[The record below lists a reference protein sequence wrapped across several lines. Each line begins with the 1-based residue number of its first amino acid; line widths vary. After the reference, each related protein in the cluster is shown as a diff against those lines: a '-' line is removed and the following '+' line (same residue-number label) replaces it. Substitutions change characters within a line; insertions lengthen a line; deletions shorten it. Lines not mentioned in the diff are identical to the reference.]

1 MHDDRWPGPTAIVDI
16 NVHDQE
22 GSIINRTTR
31 SNTQHT
37 EIPIRDAVKTSNETK
52 NSDYLALAIRATPRG
67 GPLLLAAWIAV
78 STSDTQPARSLLTF
92 CLS

>member
-37 EIPIRDAVKTSNETK
+37 EIPIRDAVKTSNESKTR
-52 NSDYLALAIRATPRG
+52 II
-67 GPLLLAAWIAV
+67 PLWPYENQLIDVWAV
-78 STSDTQPARSLLTF
+78 RMLRCPQRRTEDA
-92 CLS
+92 